1 MPVGYNTDE
10 YDEFCQ
16 KASSLQSEL
25 KEILQKMEELAI
37 TYGHSVHV
45 DGPAYGMGGWFEPI
59 TTDPDDEDYWE
70 PDYCEKREDGKGYWQ
85 ASSTS
90 C

>member
-1 MPVGYNTDE
+1 MSEWNQAR
-10 YDEFCQ
+10 YDEFN
-16 KASSLQSEL
+16 KKNAALQSEL
-25 KEILQKMEELAI
+25 QKTLKKMEDLAI
-37 TYGHSVHV
+37 EYGHSVHV
-45 DGPAYGMGGWFEPI
+45 EGPSYGMGGWFEPS
-59 TTDPDDEDYWE
+59 TKDDQWE